1 MKILIVMI
9 AILLGGCVSNK
20 DIQRAEDMCKYD
32 EGLKEYHKVLTIPRE
47 ITCQNGNKILVNK

>member
-1 MKILIVMI
+1 MI